1 MTKVGGFR
9 TMVGAIVQEIQE
21 GSLCN
26 CKWALR
32 VDCFPLRLWR
42 FIQVVVTI
50 TSEVWQFKLF
60 FKKTKITISCG
71 PPSHT
76 EILFALVKLKF
87 RLSPLTDHILLPLLT
102 LYFLFLCTFCFL
114 QVAEFYW
121 FFISS
126 MILCDTGLTLFPIF

>member
-1 MTKVGGFR
+1 MGGFR

-32 VDCFPLRLWR
+32 VECFPLRLWR

-60 FKKTKITISCG
+60 FKKTKIIISCG

-102 LYFLFLCTFCFL
+102 LYFLFSPGCRILLVFHFL
-114 QVAEFYW
+114 HDSLWHWSYT
-121 FFISS
+121 ISHF
-126 MILCDTGLTLFPIF
+126 LN